1 MKSKL
6 KKTSTPVMRQFWEAK
21 ESYPDSIMLFRMG
34 DFYETFDEDAKIA
47 AHILGITLTKRANGA
62 ASSVP
67 LAGFPYHA
75 LDQYLYK
82 LLNAGHRVAICEQ
95 VEDPKISKGIVKRE
109 VVEILSPGTAI
120 ADKYLNSNENNYLCS
135 LYISDDKIGYSILD
149 YSTGE
154 FSTGLCHNI
163 DLLNIIQRFNIKE
176 VIVSDRQEKL
186 IEKIKNNNI
195 IVSNYKDW
203 IADSKVCYD
212 KLLDHFQIRSLKGF
226 GIEKDDLL
234 IIASGAAIFYV
245 ENNFFGRIKHITSL
259 SKISDDNFMRID
271 SFTLKNLEIFKSLS
285 DSKGTLINSID
296 NTITPMGSRLLKY
309 HIKKPLINKKQI
321 NLRLDFVDELIK
333 NKKINIIIREELKM
347 IADIP
352 RILGKIS
359 TNKFNPRD
367 LINLSDSLDSILSI
381 KNVVLKKLVKNK
393 KIFKDLNNTNK
404 ISKLIKKYISID
416 APVNI
421 KNGGVINV
429 GVCSNLDELR
439 EISDQV
445 NSWLVNYQESEK
457 KRTEIPSLK
466 INYNRVFGYYIDIT
480 KTHIDKVPD
489 EYIRKQTLTNS
500 ERYFTEELK
509 EYEDK
514 ILNAKDR
521 IIDIEETLLIEL
533 VENILVDIVCIQ
545 NNSKIISEIDVFSSH
560 AYLAENHNYCKPVI
574 KNFSKEIRLKK
585 SRHPVIEQL
594 LPLGEK
600 FIPNDLDFGYKNKQI
615 GIITGPNMA
624 GKSTYLRQIGII
636 SILSQI
642 GSFVPAE
649 KAEVSIVDQLFIRVG
664 ASDNLS
670 QGESTFL
677 VEMNETAN
685 ILNNATKN
693 SLIIL
698 DEIGR
703 GTSTYDGLSIAWSII
718 EYLHNNS
725 KIKAKTLFATHYHE
739 LINLANELS
748 DAFNLNV
755 LVKEQ
760 DEQIYFLRKIEDG
773 GASKSYGINVAK
785 MAGIPSYVTSR
796 SKELLE
802 DLTQN
807 KKQSNLKVSKNKIDL
822 KQIEIFDFKDEI
834 LRELKNIDIESL
846 TPIQAINKLND
857 IKKKL

>member
-21 ESYPDSIMLFRMG
+21 ESHPDSIMLFRMG

-154 FSTGLCHNI
+154 FSTGSCHSI

-226 GIEKDDLL
+226 GIETDDLL

-367 LINLSDSLDSILSI
+367 LINLSDSLDSIFSI
-381 KNVVLKKLVKNK
+381 KNIVLKKLVKNK

-439 EISDQV
+439 EISDQA

-533 VENILVDIVCIQ
+533 VENILADIVCIQ

-807 KKQSNLKVSKNKIDL
+807 KKQFNLRVSKSKIDL

>member
-615 GIITGPNMA
+615 G
-624 GKSTYLRQIGII
+624 
-636 SILSQI
+636 
-642 GSFVPAE
+642 
-649 KAEVSIVDQLFIRVG
+649 
-664 ASDNLS
+664 
-670 QGESTFL
+670 
-677 VEMNETAN
+677 
-685 ILNNATKN
+685 
-693 SLIIL
+693 
-698 DEIGR
+698 
-703 GTSTYDGLSIAWSII
+703 
-718 EYLHNNS
+718 
-725 KIKAKTLFATHYHE
+725 
-739 LINLANELS
+739 
-748 DAFNLNV
+748 
-755 LVKEQ
+755 
-760 DEQIYFLRKIEDG
+760 
-773 GASKSYGINVAK
+773 
-785 MAGIPSYVTSR
+785 
-796 SKELLE
+796 
-802 DLTQN
+802 
-807 KKQSNLKVSKNKIDL
+807 
-822 KQIEIFDFKDEI
+822 
-834 LRELKNIDIESL
+834 
-846 TPIQAINKLND
+846 
-857 IKKKL
+857 